1 MDVLR
6 KLWVQTLSFQ
16 RPTLR
21 MSVEAFSMRCHIYMR
36 TIRFIEVGNVNWS
49 RVDIKS
55 DNILMNGKGEV
66 KLADFGFAVLL
77 KSPVWN
83 VN

>member
-1 MDVLR
+1 M
-6 KLWVQTLSFQ
+6 LSFQ
-16 RPTLR
+16 RPILR
-21 MSVEAFSMRCHIYMR
+21 MSVEAFSMRCHICTRIM
-36 TIRFIEVGNVNWS
+36 RFIEVRDKGGS

-77 KSPVWN
+77 KSPV
-83 VN
+83 